1 MSNNSSIHKFVDYF
15 NLLKPDGVTGFAAKV
30 VFNKDNIEK
39 ERYTEVQI
47 LLGDHLNA
55 IYLIN
60 PDLPFEDLPDTFM
73 DKASQYVFKGDHLKV
88 LSKED
93 KNFTVDIYPVV
104 ID

>member
-1 MSNNSSIHKFVDYF
+1 
-15 NLLKPDGVTGFAAKV
+15 
-30 VFNKDNIEK
+30 
-39 ERYTEVQI
+39 
-47 LLGDHLNA
+47 DHLNA

-73 DKASQYVFKGDHLKV
+73 DKASQYVFEGDHLKV